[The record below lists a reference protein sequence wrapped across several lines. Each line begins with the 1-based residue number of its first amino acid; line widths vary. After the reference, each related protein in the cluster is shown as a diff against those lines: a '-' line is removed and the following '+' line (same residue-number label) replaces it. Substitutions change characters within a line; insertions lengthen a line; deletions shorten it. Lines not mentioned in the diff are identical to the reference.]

1 MQLGP
6 GQGKTYI
13 AILLAKFHASRGESA
28 CIVVHSNL
36 AKVQYMQI
44 LNKYEHEGVHVKVAC
59 RLKADADYDT
69 YILDESDELLLN
81 HAAYFIQPKG

>member
-1 MQLGP
+1 MRLGQ

-13 AILLAKFHASRGESA
+13 AILLAKLHASRGEKA

-44 LNKYEHEGVHVKVAC
+44 LNKYEHEGVHVMEAC
-59 RLKADADYDT
+59 RLKADADYHA
-69 YILDESDELLLN
+69 YILDESDELLIN
-81 HAAYFIQPKG
+81 HAAHFV